1 MFDAMTRDV
10 RALANAGLRLQHPG
24 ATEREILDAFTRR
37 TLPAALAE
45 AVILERDRRGA
56 DR

>member
-10 RALANAGLRLQHPG
+10 RALAIAGLRLQHPG